1 MSLDVIKHGSVFL
14 LPLQHNVS
22 LYLPSCSSTDHPLT
36 QFLFQYQYHVYRKLA
51 PLVKDVGF
59 KDVKSGHKAT
69 CEGTDIT
76 SSESQPEQIPAETI
90 ETGHVETGEMENT
103 EVNTGSLRATDG
115 GENLATE
122 LDTDENSRATL
133 QQDESEIGKYLADEN
148 IGEEHKGDKNDA
160 IHVYNEGKSLN
171 TDLKK
176 LKSFLD
182 NGASPEGP
190 SEDGQLSD
198 SKASLTVEGTDESEN
213 LKSYFEELE
222 DDMFDWESNEDD
234 DVEETTDVIKESHE
248 IASEE
253 NICENKEA
261 SDTQIQV
268 DKSDDRVEPTPLKD
282 EKSSSELDSLVKDEK
297 DHLSDNVEEEE
308 THGSDEALRKNE
320 IEPDNVDSNHNDQ
333 PESNVSALDA
343 NQVVSR
349 MDNENDTRGSG
360 QNVSRNGNEIET
372 QNGGVD
378 QSNQLTYNSNKSDSN
393 HCISNPGKQG
403 RQGQTI
409 CSDVRDEEETIQTE
423 PLTDDTIGSSEA
435 APKALSTAETP
446 HEESEDSKE
455 IDSQGDAQMPK
466 LSLVEESDGEIKS
479 GPVLMETFPQADQ
492 VRKQLKDILLDVRFF
507 LGRCTFQLLI
517 IYITTTF
524 NLVIISGLK

>member
-1 MSLDVIKHGSVFL
+1 MSYLDVINTAVFFAI
-14 LPLQHNVS
+14 QYNVS
-22 LYLPSCSSTDHPLT
+22 FYLPSCSSTDHPLT

-76 SSESQPEQIPAETI
+76 SSETQPEQIPAETI
-90 ETGHVETGEMENT
+90 ETGQVETDEMENT
-103 EVNTGSLRATDG
+103 EVNTSSLRGTDG

-133 QQDESEIGKYLADEN
+133 QEDESEIGKYLADGN
-148 IGEEHKGDKNDA
+148 VREEHKGDKNDA

-176 LKSFLD
+176 LKSLLD
-182 NGASPEGP
+182 DGAPLEGP
-190 SEDGQLSD
+190 SEDGQLGD
-198 SKASLTVEGTDESEN
+198 SKASLTVERTDESEN

-234 DVEETTDVIKESHE
+234 DFEESTDVMKESHE
-248 IASEE
+248 ITSKE

-261 SDTQIQV
+261 SDTQIQM
-268 DKSDDRVEPTPLKD
+268 DKSDDRVEPTALND
-282 EKSSSELDSLVKDEK
+282 EKSYSELDSLIKEEK
-297 DHLSDNVEEEE
+297 DNLSDKVDEEE

-320 IEPDNVDSNHNDQ
+320 IEPENVDSDHNDQ
-333 PESNVSALDA
+333 AKSNDSALDA
-343 NQVVSR
+343 NQVVSS

-372 QNGGVD
+372 ENGGVD
-378 QSNQLTYNSNKSDSN
+378 QSNQLSCNSNKSDSN
-393 HCISNPGKQG
+393 QCISNQG
-403 RQGQTI
+403 EQRRQGQTI
-409 CSDVRDEEETIQTE
+409 CSDVRDEGETIQTE
-423 PLTDDTIGSSEA
+423 PLTDDSIGSNEA
-435 APKALSTAETP
+435 APEALSTAETP
-446 HEESEDSKE
+446 HEEREDSTE
-455 IDSQGDAQMPK
+455 IDSEGDAQVPK

-479 GPVLMETFPQADQ
+479 GPVLRDTFPQADE

-517 IYITTTF
+517 IYIATAF

>member
-1 MSLDVIKHGSVFL
+1 MSYLDVINTAVFFAT
-14 LPLQHNVS
+14 QYNVPF
-22 LYLPSCSSTDHPLT
+22 YLPSCSSTDHPLT

-76 SSESQPEQIPAETI
+76 SSETQPEQIPAETI
-90 ETGHVETGEMENT
+90 EPGQVETDEMENT
-103 EVNTGSLRATDG
+103 EVNTSSLRGTDG

-133 QQDESEIGKYLADEN
+133 QEDESEIGKYLADGN
-148 IGEEHKGDKNDA
+148 VGEEHKGDKNDA

-176 LKSFLD
+176 LKSLLD
-182 NGASPEGP
+182 DGAPLEGP
-190 SEDGQLSD
+190 SEDGQLGD

-234 DVEETTDVIKESHE
+234 DVEESTDVMKESHE
-248 IASEE
+248 ITSEE

-268 DKSDDRVEPTPLKD
+268 DKSDDRVEPTALND
-282 EKSSSELDSLVKDEK
+282 EKSSSELDSLVKEEK
-297 DHLSDNVEEEE
+297 DNLSDKVDEEE

-320 IEPDNVDSNHNDQ
+320 IEPENVDSDHNDQ
-333 PESNVSALDA
+333 GKSNDSALDA
-343 NQVVSR
+343 NQVVSS
-349 MDNENDTRGSG
+349 MDNENDPRGSG

-378 QSNQLTYNSNKSDSN
+378 QSNQLSCNSNKSDSN
-393 HCISNPGKQG
+393 QCISNQG
-403 RQGQTI
+403 EQRRQGQTI
-409 CSDVRDEEETIQTE
+409 CSDVRDEGETIRTE
-423 PLTDDTIGSSEA
+423 PLTDDSNEA
-435 APKALSTAETP
+435 ATEALSTAETP
-446 HEESEDSKE
+446 HEEREDSTE
-455 IDSQGDAQMPK
+455 IDSEGDAQMPK

-479 GPVLMETFPQADQ
+479 GPVLRDTFPQADE

-517 IYITTTF
+517 IYITTAS

>member
-1 MSLDVIKHGSVFL
+1 MSYLDVINAAVFFAI
-14 LPLQHNVS
+14 QYNVS
-22 LYLPSCSSTDHPLT
+22 FYLPSCSSTDHPLT

-69 CEGTDIT
+69 SEGTDIT
-76 SSESQPEQIPAETI
+76 SSESQPEQIAAETI
-90 ETGHVETGEMENT
+90 ETGHVETDEIENT
-103 EVNTGSLRATDG
+103 EVNTGSLRATGG

-122 LDTDENSRATL
+122 LDTDENSKATL

-148 IGEEHKGDKNDA
+148 VGEEYKGDKNDA

-176 LKSFLD
+176 LKSFLED
-182 NGASPEGP
+182 GASLEGP
-190 SEDGQLSD
+190 SEDGQLGD
-198 SKASLTVEGTDESEN
+198 SKASLTIEETDESEN

-222 DDMFDWESNEDD
+222 DDMFDWESSEDD
-234 DVEETTDVIKESHE
+234 DVEESTDVIKESHE
-248 IASEE
+248 ITSEE

-261 SDTQIQV
+261 SDKQIQV
-268 DKSDDRVEPTPLKD
+268 DKSDDRVEPTALSD
-282 EKSSSELDSLVKDEK
+282 EKSSSELDSLVKEEK
-297 DHLSDNVEEEE
+297 DNLSDKVDEEE
-308 THGSDEALRKNE
+308 TYGSDEALRKNE
-320 IEPDNVDSNHNDQ
+320 IEPENVDSDHNDQ
-333 PESNVSALDA
+333 AKNNDSALDA
-343 NQVVSR
+343 NQVVSS

-378 QSNQLTYNSNKSDSN
+378 QSNQLTCNSNKSDSN
-393 HCISNPGKQG
+393 QCISNQG
-403 RQGQTI
+403 EQRRQGQTI
-409 CSDVRDEEETIQTE
+409 CSDVIDEGETIQTE
-423 PLTDDTIGSSEA
+423 PLTDDTIGSNEA
-435 APKALSTAETP
+435 APEALSTAETP
-446 HEESEDSKE
+446 HEEREDSTE
-455 IDSQGDAQMPK
+455 IDSEGDAQMPK

-479 GPVLMETFPQADQ
+479 GPVLRDTFPQADE

-517 IYITTTF
+517 IYIETAF